1 MPKFEIRNTS
11 HIGGEGLKKVLE
23 RTVLSR
29 QSIGATIGEP
39 GEKRTRKGYLESRAR
54 IEITSDIDEERF
66 SDWVVEGLYRWHQGP
81 NNLVL
86 HIKQIDDSEPLDI
99 PELED
104 SKPEPFDIYGLGMP

>member
-11 HIGGEGLKKVLE
+11 HIGSEQFKKILK

-29 QSIGATIGEP
+29 QTVGVKMGKAA
-39 GEKRTRKGYLESRAR
+39 EKRTRKGFLESRTR
-54 IEITSDIDEERF
+54 IEVQQDIDEERF
-66 SDWVVEGLYRWHQGP
+66 TDWVVEGLYRWYQGP

-104 SKPEPFDIYGLGMP
+104 SEPFDIYGLGIIE